1 MASLFRRGSV
11 WWIDACSKGKRMRW
25 SLGTTNERI
34 ARRKLKKYE
43 YEQSTGDLELPS
55 VTPLEPFLEA
65 FCEYLETA
73 RSRKAFKNDISYLR
87 TFFGPACEALKPRS
101 TLNHRHE
108 ARRRIKVSD
117 KLPRRH
123 VRVATLEDLTPG
135 LIEQHITR
143 RIRLDGIAPKTA
155 NRLRE
160 VLHVMFN
167 YAIRQHGFRA
177 LDRRFPN
184 PVDAVPPRKQD
195 EHQIR
200 FLSLAEIDQQLRV
213 LADHPVLQTMVAVLI
228 YAGLRRE
235 EAIWLTHDDVDL
247 DAGMIRVWKKTIGDE
262 TWRPKTRRNRRIPI
276 SSALRSSLN
285 AYRPPANG
293 PWYFPSPRG
302 MRWDPDNFS
311 QRLREIN
318 RENGLAWSCLD
329 YRHTFGSQLAI
340 KGESLYKISELMGNS
355 PEICRR
361 HYAAL
366 IPEQMRDAV
375 EFEAG
380 PHLRLVPAEADS
392 GSCA

>member
-1 MASLFRRGSV
+1 
-11 WWIDACSKGKRMRW
+11 MRW

-55 VTPLEPFLEA
+55 VTPLEPFLED

-73 RSRKAFKNDISYLR
+73 RSRKSFKNDISYLR

-101 TLNHRHE
+101 ALNCRHE
-108 ARRRIKVSD
+108 ARRRIKVRD
-117 KLPRRH
+117 KLPGRH
-123 VRVATLEDLTPG
+123 VRVATLEDLAPG

-160 VLHVMFN
+160 VLHVMFS

-184 PVDAVPPRKQD
+184 PVDAVPRRREVDPD
-195 EHQIR
+195 IR
-200 FLSLAEIDQQLRV
+200 FLTVAQIEEQLEI
-213 LADHPVLQTMVAVLI
+213 LADHSVLQTMVAVYI

-235 EAIWLTHDDVDL
+235 EAIWLTPSDVDL
-247 DAGMIRVWKKTIGDE
+247 EAGMIRVCRKTVRGKS
-262 TWRPKTRRNRRIPI
+262 WHPKTGRNRRVPI
-276 SSALRSSLN
+276 SKALRRCLQEYEQPTQSV
-285 AYRPPANG
+285 
-293 PWYFPSPRG
+293 WFFPSPRG

-311 QRLREIN
+311 QTLREIN
-318 RENGLAWSCLD
+318 RANGLPWSCLD
-329 YRHTFGSQLAI
+329 FRHTFGSQLAI
-340 KGESLYKISELMGNS
+340 KGESLYKISELLGNS
-355 PEICRR
+355 PGICRK

-366 IPEQMRDAV
+366 IPEQMRDTV
-375 EFEAG
+375 EFD
-380 PHLRLVPAEADS
+380 PRPRLVGLNESDEA
-392 GSCA
+392 CA

>member
-1 MASLFRRGSV
+1 MASLYRRGKV
-11 WWIDACSKGKRMRW
+11 WWIYACSKGKRLRW
-25 SLGTTNERI
+25 SLGTTDERI

-55 VTPLEPFLEA
+55 VTSLEPFLEA

-73 RSRKAFKNDISYLR
+73 RSRKAFKNDLSYLR
-87 TFFGPACEALKPRS
+87 TFFGPACEALKPKS
-101 TLNHRHE
+101 TLNRRHKPR
-108 ARRRIKVSD
+108 APMQVKDR
-117 KLPRRH
+117 LPRRH
-123 VRVATLEDLTPG
+123 VKVATLEELTPRM
-135 LIEQHITR
+135 IEEHIIR

-167 YAIRQHGFRA
+167 YAIRQHGFRSV
-177 LDRRFPN
+177 DRRFPN

-200 FLSLAEIDQQLRV
+200 FLSLAEVDQQLET
-213 LADHPVLQTMVAVLI
+213 LADHRVLQTMVAVLI

-235 EAIWLTHDDVDL
+235 EVVWLTCDDVDL
-247 DAGMIRVWKKTIGDE
+247 DNGMIRVWKKTVGRE
-262 TWRPKTRRNRRIPI
+262 TWRPKTRRNRRVPI
-276 SSALRSSLN
+276 SSALRSYLDS
-285 AYRPPANG
+285 YGPPAKG

-302 MRWDPDNFS
+302 PRWDPDHFS

-318 RENGLAWSCLD
+318 HENGLVWSCLD
-329 YRHTFGSQLAI
+329 FRHTFGSQLAI
-340 KGESLYKISELMGNS
+340 KGESLYKISELLGNS

-366 IPEQMRDAV
+366 IPEQMRDTV
-375 EFEAG
+375 EFG
-380 PHLRLVPAEADS
+380 PRLRVVGDDQS
-392 GSCA
+392 GEVCA